1 MNSNTMTSLPDHFPR
16 ELRAHTENAAS
27 KKFNTSEKKYQS
39 PKCKAIGRSRACS
52 EIEKSE
58 SDS

>member
-27 KKFNTSEKKYQS
+27 KNNTGEKKHQS
-39 PKCKAIGRSRACS
+39 PKCKAIGRSGACS